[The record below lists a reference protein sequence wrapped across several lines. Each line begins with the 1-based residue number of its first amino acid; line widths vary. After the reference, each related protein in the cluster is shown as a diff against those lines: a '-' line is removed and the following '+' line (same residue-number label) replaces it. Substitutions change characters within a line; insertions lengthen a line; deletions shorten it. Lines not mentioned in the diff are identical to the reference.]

1 MEMPSALIEVVRNAR
16 RVVVLTGAGVSAESG
31 IPTFRDAQTGLWARY
46 DPEELA
52 SPRAF
57 KRNPKLVWQWYQWRR
72 DLCAGSTP
80 NPGHFALVEMER
92 RIPEFTLVTQNV
104 DGLHALAGSRQLL
117 ELHGNIGRYICYDRR
132 HPVTGWE
139 PTDELPPRCPICHS
153 LVRPDVVWFGEQLD
167 AATINRAAAVAER
180 CDVFFSIGT
189 SSIVYP
195 AALLPQ
201 LALEHGAVFV
211 EVNPNPTPLTRFADF
226 VLQAPSG
233 VALPALVQTV
243 WPEVDSGS

>member
-167 AATINRAAAVAER
+167 AIVINRAAVAAER
-180 CDVFFSIGT
+180 CDIFFSIGT

-201 LALEHGAVFV
+201 LALEHGAIFV

>member
-1 MEMPSALIEVVRNAR
+1 
-16 RVVVLTGAGVSAESG
+16 
-31 IPTFRDAQTGLWARY
+31 
-46 DPEELA
+46 
-52 SPRAF
+52 
-57 KRNPKLVWQWYQWRR
+57 
-72 DLCAGSTP
+72 
-80 NPGHFALVEMER
+80 MER

-132 HPVTGWE
+132 HPVTAWE

-167 AATINRAAAVAER
+167 ATVINRAAAAAEQ
-180 CDVFFSIGT
+180 CDVFISIGT

-201 LALEHGAVFV
+201 LALEHGAIFV

-226 VLQAPSG
+226 ILQAPSG